1 MIEIKQ
7 KTTGVVLL
15 TIDADTLTAANLTGA
30 NLHGAN
36 LTAANLRW
44 TNLRWADLT
53 GAKVGNDIPTV
64 PNIDA
69 AILSAV
75 TAKGQSLQMD
85 DWHTCETTH
94 CRAGWAIVL
103 AGEPGREL
111 EKKIGSANAGTLI
124 YLASRPGKNA
134 PDFYAS
140 NEAAM
145 ADLIDCAA
153 ETESPQCWWW

>member
-1 MIEIKQ
+1 MIEIKH

-15 TIDADTLTAANLTGA
+15 TIDADTLTAANLTG
-30 NLHGAN
+30 
-36 LTAANLRW
+36 
-44 TNLRWADLT
+44 ADLT

-75 TAKGQSLQMD
+75 TAEGQFLQMD
-85 DWHTCETTH
+85 NWHTCETTH
-94 CRAGWAIVL
+94 CRAGWAVVL
-103 AGEPGREL
+103 AGKPGREL
-111 EKKIGSANAGTLI
+111 EKKIGPANAGTLI

-140 NEAAM
+140 NEDAM
-145 ADLIDCAA
+145 ADLIACAA
-153 ETESPQCWWW
+153 KTGNLR